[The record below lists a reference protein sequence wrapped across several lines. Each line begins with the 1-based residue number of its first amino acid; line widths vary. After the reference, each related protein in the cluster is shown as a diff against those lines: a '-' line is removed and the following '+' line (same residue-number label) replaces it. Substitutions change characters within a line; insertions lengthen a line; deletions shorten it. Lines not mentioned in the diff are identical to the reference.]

1 MAMTDA
7 ELEAKKD
14 EILRYVRRGMTLDR
28 AYLAAGLYPDDIAQI
43 DTERMRYS
51 ATIADAQYEALLL
64 KRLQAIMDINRY
76 KGKSTELRFAI
87 KAVSPRYANV
97 DVPPSAPSV
106 SVSITPYKDDE

>member
-1 MAMTDA
+1 
-7 ELEAKKD
+7 
-14 EILRYVRRGMTLDR
+14 
-28 AYLAAGLYPDDIAQI
+28 
-43 DTERMRYS
+43 
-51 ATIADAQYEALLL
+51 
-64 KRLQAIMDINRY
+64 MDINRY